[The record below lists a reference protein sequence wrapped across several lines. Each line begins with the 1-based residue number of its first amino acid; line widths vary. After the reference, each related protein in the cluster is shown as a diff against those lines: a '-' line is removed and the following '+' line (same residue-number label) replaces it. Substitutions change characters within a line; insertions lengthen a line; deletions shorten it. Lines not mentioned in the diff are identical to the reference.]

1 MDTNKNATKIMI
13 LGLIL
18 LTIAGLIV
26 VALKGFKVTLMFGK
40 HESIELKV
48 GKEINIDDIRKICD
62 EIFANKKYVLKE
74 LEVFGDSFQ
83 INIQSIT
90 DDEKTNLINKVN
102 EKFDTEKTVD
112 DLRINSISNKRIRD
126 VVKPYIVPM
135 LITFTISFVY
145 IGIRYR
151 KNNSIKL
158 ILNIIKKI
166 ILTEMIILSII
177 AITRIPV
184 DNNVI
189 YIIMI
194 IPIIELICKMYNLE
208 DKIEK

>member
-48 GKEINIDDIRKICD
+48 GKEINIDDIREICD

>member
-48 GKEINIDDIRKICD
+48 GKEINIDDIREICD
-62 EIFANKKYVLKE
+62 EIFVNKKYVLKE